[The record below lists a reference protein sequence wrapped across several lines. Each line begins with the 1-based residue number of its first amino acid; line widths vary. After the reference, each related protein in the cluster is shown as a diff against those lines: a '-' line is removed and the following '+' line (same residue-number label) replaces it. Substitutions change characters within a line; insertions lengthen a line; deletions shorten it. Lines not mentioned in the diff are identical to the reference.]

1 MIAFDR
7 VLFPTDFS
15 QQSAAVAPAVQAMA
29 KRFGSEVT
37 VLHVIDLPPNW
48 YGAPEAAA
56 WSALINAGRLRLE
69 GGVALDRFVAAHFQ
83 EFPVT
88 RALEEGD
95 AACQIVDYARDH
107 KIQLIMMPTRGHG
120 PFRAALLGSVTA
132 KVLHDAAVPVWTAVH
147 AQQLTA
153 HPAERW
159 KRMLCALDTGSEDL
173 AVLRWAAEFAAEQG
187 LQLRLAH
194 AVQGADGTFTEE
206 RDPSMYEFLCNTARE
221 GIAKMQAEAG
231 TNFEVCLRAGSAARV
246 VHQAAIGHQADLV
259 VIGRGVMHKTLG
271 RLRTRAYSIIRH
283 APCPVISI

>member
-15 QQSAAVAPAVQAMA
+15 RQNAAVAPAVKAMA

-37 VLHVIDLPPNW
+37 VLHVIDLPPSW

-69 GGVALDRFVAAHFQ
+69 AGVALDRFVADHFQ
-83 EFPVT
+83 ESPVT

-95 AACQIVDYARDH
+95 AARQIVDYARDH
-107 KIQLIMMPTRGHG
+107 KIRLIMMPTRGYG

-132 KVLHDAAVPVWTAVH
+132 KVLHDAEMPVWTGVH
-147 AQQLTA
+147 AEQLTA

-159 KRMLCALDTGSEDL
+159 KRALCALDTGPEDL
-173 AVLRWAAEFAAEQG
+173 AVLRWAAEFAAEQA
-187 LQLRLAH
+187 LQLRLVH
-194 AVQGADGTFTEE
+194 AVQGAGGTFTEE
-206 RDPSMYEFLCNTARE
+206 RDPSMYEFLFNTAKERL
-221 GIAKMQAEAG
+221 AAMQTEAG
-231 TNFEVCLRAGSAARV
+231 TSYEVCLRPGGAGRV
-246 VHQAAIGHQADLV
+246 VREAAIAYPADLI
-259 VIGRGVMHKTLG
+259 VIGRGVMHKALG
-271 RLRTRAYSIIRH
+271 RLRTRAYSIIRD